1 MPRKKKEKNTE
12 KIIPNVE
19 KSSEEIVEY
28 FDIEKEGKDEIVK
41 VQSKEIVNEKVPD
54 FQIKKENNMLKYIL
68 IAIGILMLATVGG
81 YFVMNSMKSFNY
93 DGITF
98 NVVKEI
104 APYKTSIPVMY
115 KGNEVPYNFYLRNDP
130 RNLEYINFNGNINFE
145 KTAVINAT
153 NNLNCD
159 GMGIIAIANIVN
171 LYRVFGTDMIKDQNA
186 SCDSEGRY
194 MFINVKE
201 GNESK
206 INQFGP
212 SCYDL
217 VVNNCEILEVTEKF
231 MIESISEAQ
240 KMSGGF

>member
-41 VQSKEIVNEKVPD
+41 VQIKEIVNEKVPD

-81 YFVMNSMKSFNY
+81 YFIMNSMKSFNY

-115 KGNEVPYNFYLRNDP
+115 KGNEVPYKFYR
-130 RNLEYINFNGNINFE
+130 
-145 KTAVINAT
+145 
-153 NNLNCD
+153 
-159 GMGIIAIANIVN
+159 
-171 LYRVFGTDMIKDQNA
+171 
-186 SCDSEGRY
+186 RY
-194 MFINVKE
+194 
-201 GNESK
+201 
-206 INQFGP
+206 
-212 SCYDL
+212 
-217 VVNNCEILEVTEKF
+217 KF
-231 MIESISEAQ
+231 
-240 KMSGGF
+240 